1 MLTELLKRPDYVA
14 EYAGI
19 SAFLFAAQAMPLEDA
34 VAFGEW
40 GGRQA
45 MAWTPGRVRI
55 VMDNL
60 RQSFPEKKEPELR
73 AICRGAFEHF
83 GRATVEMAVASRLLR
98 ATNWRD
104 HITVRNE
111 HYLNDALAEGKG
123 AIFLTGHL
131 GVYEIF
137 GLLLSFRGLEMA
149 SVYRPMKNP
158 LVDRLLRQRRL
169 TFKQTVVER
178 QGALPGLWRVLRNKG
193 YVGLVIDQHIRRDGL
208 WVPFFGRLAATT
220 PAPALLGLRTGAP
233 IITGYARRAPGL
245 YKFELFVDEPI
256 HAKPSR
262 NRDADVMDLTAL
274 ISRRIEDYIRQC
286 PEQWLWMHRRW
297 RPVPPED
304 IAKGAVYVGPSG
316 QAH

>member
-1 MLTELLKRPDYVA
+1 VLTDLIRRPYYLA
-14 EYAGI
+14 EYAGVR
-19 SAFLFAAQAMPLEDA
+19 AFLFAAQAVPLEEA
-34 VAFGEW
+34 LALGEW
-40 GGRQA
+40 AGRQT
-45 MAWTPGRVRI
+45 MAWTPGRVGI

-60 RQSFPEKKEPELR
+60 RHAFPEKGEAELR

-83 GRATVEMAVASRLLR
+83 GRATVEVAVAHRLVR
-98 ATNWRD
+98 PTSWRD

-111 HYLNDALAEGKG
+111 HYLNEALAEGKG

-158 LVDRLLRQRRL
+158 LVDRLLRQRRMV
-169 TFKQTVVER
+169 FKQTVVER
-178 QGALPGLWRVLRNKG
+178 QGALPALWRILRNRG

-208 WVPFFGRLAATT
+208 WVPFFGRPAATT
-220 PAPALLGLRTGAP
+220 PAPALLALRTGAP
-233 IITGYARRAPGL
+233 IVTGFARRVPGL
-245 YKFELFVDEPI
+245 FKFELFVDEPI
-256 HAKPSR
+256 RARPT
-262 NRDADVMDLTAL
+262 RDRDGDVMELTAR
-274 ISRRIEDYIRQC
+274 ISRRIEGYIRRC

-304 IAKGAVYVGPSG
+304 IAKGNLYVGPSG
-316 QAH
+316 QTH